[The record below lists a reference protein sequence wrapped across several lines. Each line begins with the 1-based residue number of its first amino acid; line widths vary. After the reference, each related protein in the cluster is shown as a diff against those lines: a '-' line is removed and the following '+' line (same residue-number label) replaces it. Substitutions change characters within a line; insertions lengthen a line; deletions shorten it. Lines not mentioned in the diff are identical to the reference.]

1 MERGENWSALCDL
14 YSLAVVLFELV
25 TGRLPY
31 WTEDERRRKD
41 EVTLPSA
48 EEERRC
54 GRPLLRVLLKAA
66 SPDPAQRY
74 ATAEAFRTALEQA
87 VMGKEEIAMDGQGDE
102 TNPSVDELRQAYR
115 NSCIGNNNNRG
126 LESQFSRDTYV
137 ETKLD
142 ADLLPQMLEGRY
154 RLVILSGN
162 PGDGKTAFLQQLR
175 SRLQRNIGH
184 CSDGK

>member
-1 MERGENWSALCDL
+1 M
-14 YSLAVVLFELV
+14 LFQHA
-25 TGRLPY
+25 G
-31 WTEDERRRKD
+31 
-41 EVTLPSA
+41 
-48 EEERRC
+48 
-54 GRPLLRVLLKAA
+54 
-66 SPDPAQRY
+66 DPAAQSR
-74 ATAEAFRTALEQA
+74 
-87 VMGKEEIAMDGQGDE
+87 V
-102 TNPSVDELRQAYR
+102 PLRQEPGEVHQIRFPVGYR

-175 SRLQRNIGH
+175 SRLHRKPCPLTGIWVQIPCLPLGVP
-184 CSDGK
+184 DGVPQW